1 MSRMSFRVKYIF
13 NRLCISHP
21 SESKGEPR
29 GKTSANTSHHRRSSC
44 SHASKGIKRSAQKV
58 LHVKNRIK
66 GGGSFGVKNQ
76 RMPPCKA
83 TTTMQVV
90 RRSSTLSNLRF
101 DALRVVVVPLLTGQA
116 FGASGGAFVIATTS
130 ARVPLLYWFSA
141 ATCA

>member
-1 MSRMSFRVKYIF
+1 MSLGKIHEYG
-13 NRLCISHP
+13 LYLP
-21 SESKGEPR
+21 SQKSNGEPQEQ
-29 GKTSANTSHHRRSSC
+29 GNIRRTLRQRRCSS
-44 SHASKGIKRSAQKV
+44 SRAPMSPKGIKRSAQKV